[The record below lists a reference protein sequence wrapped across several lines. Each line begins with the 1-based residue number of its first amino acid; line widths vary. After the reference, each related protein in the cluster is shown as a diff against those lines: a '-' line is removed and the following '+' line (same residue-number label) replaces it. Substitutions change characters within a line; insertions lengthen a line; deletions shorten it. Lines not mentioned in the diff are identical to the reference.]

1 MLLLLVASF
10 CFALTLPSK
19 NYHLVFNTTGNIKE
33 SYATELRVNNTWVP
47 STEAS
52 FLFNGALYLNTP
64 TPLIRYTLS
73 TNNYN
78 KQYSCSITSTKL
90 KTDKGFILPYIIKF
104 ERGSEPIGSID
115 SKPSD
120 LENTYTINIDLTTP
134 TSGEGIKSFEVATL
148 LLSLD
153 QTQYESALEG
163 TYTATLTFTVKGV

>member
-104 ERGSEPIGSID
+104 
-115 SKPSD
+115 
-120 LENTYTINIDLTTP
+120 
-134 TSGEGIKSFEVATL
+134 
-148 LLSLD
+148 
-153 QTQYESALEG
+153 
-163 TYTATLTFTVKGV
+163 